1 MGYRAGDE
9 TYEFEGKIEHTT
21 AKAYLVV
28 PTMGPS
34 QIWLPKS
41 QCVSMGEAD
50 IDGNRTFVVTEWWAK
65 KQEGL

>member
-28 PTMGPS
+28 PTMGVS
-34 QIWLPKS
+34 QVWLPKS
-41 QCVSMGEAD
+41 QVVRMDDPD
-50 IDGNRTFVVTEWWAK
+50 IDGNCTFVVTQWWAS
-65 KQEGL
+65 KQDL